1 MGQAGMMS
9 KRIHLHP
16 FEAQVDLLCTLSYAI
31 LTDLQKAIDEKGYA
45 VLLVSGG
52 STPKPL
58 FELLRKSNIDWSC
71 VRIGLCDERW
81 VDPSHADSNEKLV
94 KTHLMQEKA
103 AKAQFVGM
111 YCEGLSADEAEVEC
125 NRILNASLWPCDV
138 AILGMGDDAH
148 TASLF
153 PFNEKLSQAFDLD
166 NEALCISITP
176 QSAPHVRMSLT
187 LQALLSVKHLYL
199 HFEGEKKRVV
209 FEDAMTDGDHYAMP
223 IRSVLHQDIND
234 IEVYY
239 A

>member
-1 MGQAGMMS
+1 MN

-16 FEAQVDLLCTLSYAI
+16 FESKIDLLSS
-31 LTDLQKAIDEKGYA
+31 LTFSIMTNLQQALDEKGEA

-58 FELLRKSNIDWSC
+58 FELLRKSNIDWSH

-81 VDPSHADSNEKLV
+81 VDSSHDASNEKLV
-94 KTHLMQEKA
+94 KTYLMQEKA
-103 AKAQFVGM
+103 VKAQFIGM
-111 YCEGLSADEAEVEC
+111 YSDGLSAFDAQAQC
-125 NRILNASLWPCDV
+125 DSTLRDSLWPCDV

-153 PFNEKLSQAFDLD
+153 PHNEKLSQAFDSAKD
-166 NEALCISITP
+166 ALCINILP
-176 QSAPHVRMSLT
+176 QSAPHERMSLT
-187 LQALLSVKHLYL
+187 LKALLSVKHLYL
-199 HFEGEKKRVV
+199 HFEGEKKRAV
-209 FEDAMTDGDHYAMP
+209 FEEAIKDGDHYAMP